1 MDLSSFP
8 HLVKEWHPTKNGD
21 LRPEDVTHGSH
32 KKVWWL
38 CPKGHSYYSV
48 VSNRT
53 KNSTSCPYCSGN
65 KVGDDNN
72 LEFLHPEI
80 AKEWHPTKNGKLT
93 PRDITPNS
101 TKRIW
106 WLCSNGHSYDAKS
119 NVRVSMKTNCPYC
132 SGRRV
137 GEDNNLE
144 YVYPEIAKEWHP
156 LKNGNRKPTNYTSRS
171 DTKVWW
177 LCPNQHSYEAVI
189 KNRTLNSSRCP
200 YCSNQTSEPELRIL
214 SELKVIF
221 DEVKNREKI
230 DGVEVDIYI
239 PEVNLAI
246 EYDGKYWHKDN
257 EDSDIE
263 KNKFL
268 LSQDINL
275 IRVREH
281 PLESL
286 TENDIVVR
294 INRSLEKTDLDKILK
309 KIYPFVDNS
318 TKEKIN
324 AYLRKSSFA
333 NDELFKK
340 YRSYFPSPFPE
351 KSILKT
357 HPELSEEW
365 DYDKN
370 YPLTPKNFSYGSGKM
385 IWWLCPKGHSYE
397 RSPNTRTSHGIG
409 CPYCSGRKTLNYDLF
424 K

>member
-1 MDLSSFP
+1 MKLTEFP

-21 LRPEDVTHGSH
+21 LRPEDITHGSH

-38 CPKGHSYYSV
+38 CSKGHNYYSD

-53 KNSTSCPYCSGN
+53 KNNTSCPYCSGN

-189 KNRTLNSSRCP
+189 KNRTLNSSQCP

-246 EYDGKYWHKDN
+246 EYDGKYWHKDK
-257 EDSDIE
+257 EKKDTE
-263 KNKFL
+263 KNEFL
-268 LSQDINL
+268 SSRVTL
-275 IRVREH
+275 IRVRER
-281 PLESL
+281 P
-286 TENDIVVR
+286 
-294 INRSLEKTDLDKILK
+294 LK
-309 KIYPFVDNS
+309 KISDSDITVGNKLQKKDLNNILNVLSRCVNKKHYP
-318 TKEKIN
+318 KIEE
-324 AYLRKSSFA
+324 YMSSDKFL
-333 NDELFKK
+333 NDSLFKV

-351 KSILKT
+351 KSLSST
-357 HPELSEEW
+357 HPDISKEW
-365 DYDKN
+365 DYEKN
-370 YPLTPKNFSYGSGKM
+370 YPLRPENFSYGSGHKL
-385 IWWLCPKGHSYE
+385 WWICPKGHSYLQKP
-397 RSPNTRTSHGIG
+397 SVRTSHGTG
-409 CPYCSGRKTLNYDLF
+409 CPYCSGRKSLTPDLF
-424 K
+424 DS

>member
-1 MDLSSFP
+1 MKKYLSSYPEF
-8 HLVKEWHPTKNGD
+8 VKEWHPTKNGD
-21 LRPEDVTHGSH
+21 LRPEDITHGSH

-38 CPKGHSYYSV
+38 CSKGHSYYSV

-53 KNSTSCPYCSGN
+53 KNNTSCPYCSGN

-246 EYDGKYWHKDN
+246 EYDGKYWHKDK
-257 EDSDIE
+257 EKKDTE
-263 KNKFL
+263 KNEFL
-268 LSQDINL
+268 SSRVTL
-275 IRVREH
+275 IRVRER
-281 PLESL
+281 P
-286 TENDIVVR
+286 
-294 INRSLEKTDLDKILK
+294 LK
-309 KIYPFVDNS
+309 KISDSDITVGNKLQKKDLNNILNVLSRSVKKKHHQKIDEYMGSDKFVNDN
-318 TKEKIN
+318 
-324 AYLRKSSFA
+324 
-333 NDELFKK
+333 LFKV

-351 KSILKT
+351 KSLLST
-357 HPELSEEW
+357 HPDISKEW
-365 DYDKN
+365 DYEKN
-370 YPLTPKNFSYGSGKM
+370 YPLRPENFSYGSGHKL
-385 IWWLCPKGHSYE
+385 WWLCPKGHSYLQKP
-397 RSPNTRTSHGIG
+397 SVRTSHGTG
-409 CPYCSGRKTLNYDLF
+409 CPYCSGRKSLTPDLF
-424 K
+424 DS

>member
-1 MDLSSFP
+1 MKLTEFP

-38 CPKGHSYYSV
+38 CSIGHSYYSV

-53 KNSTSCPYCSGN
+53 KNNTSCPYCSGN

-72 LEFLHPEI
+72 LEFLYPEI

-144 YVYPEIAKEWHP
+144 YLYPEIAKEWHP
-156 LKNGNRKPTNYTSRS
+156 LKNGNRKPINYTSKS

-189 KNRTLNSSRCP
+189 KNRTLNGSQCP
-200 YCSNQTSEPELRIL
+200 HCSNQTSEPELRIL
-214 SELKVIF
+214 AELKVIF

-246 EYDGKYWHKDN
+246 EYDGKYWHKDK
-257 EDSDIE
+257 EKKDTE
-263 KNKFL
+263 KNEFL
-268 LSQDINL
+268 SSRVTL
-275 IRVREH
+275 IRVRER
-281 PLESL
+281 P
-286 TENDIVVR
+286 
-294 INRSLEKTDLDKILK
+294 LK
-309 KIYPFVDNS
+309 KISDSDITVGNKLQKKDLNNILNVLFRSVKKKHHQKIDEYISSDKFVNDN
-318 TKEKIN
+318 
-324 AYLRKSSFA
+324 
-333 NDELFKK
+333 LFKV

-351 KSILKT
+351 KSLPST
-357 HPELSEEW
+357 HPDISKEW
-365 DYDKN
+365 DYEKN
-370 YPLTPKNFSYGSGKM
+370 YPLRPENFSYGSGHKL
-385 IWWLCPKGHSYE
+385 WWLCPKGHSYLQK
-397 RSPNTRTSHGIG
+397 PNVRTSHGTG
-409 CPYCSGRKTLNYDLF
+409 CPYCSGRRSLTPDLF
-424 K
+424 ES